1 MKLASQSR
9 NRARASAK
17 PLIGRGKRQGNNSER
32 NVTRNHEKNRFGKR
46 VRRSLKRGAWREGRA
61 PDLASYFW
69 KCGGFHP
76 VFTGAD
82 MCVVEVGRGGVYL
95 WGRGGLMASVKT
107 RFSVTCFTKGEEN
120 EACRA
125 TTIVVTL
132 TCSKKDKTFTPGS
145 QLTLSD
151 CTKQNAQQNAQ
162 QKQSDGYTRRKK
174 EQKTTKQNV

>member
-1 MKLASQSR
+1 MKKIVLESVCGVRSR
-9 NRARASAK
+9 EA
-17 PLIGRGKRQGNNSER
+17 LGGRGGRLIWRHISGNAVGFIQSSPAR
-32 NVTRNHEKNRFGKR
+32 ICA
-46 VRRSLKRGAWREGRA
+46 SWR
-61 PDLASYFW
+61 W
-69 KCGGFHP
+69 GGW
-76 VFTGAD
+76 
-82 MCVVEVGRGGVYL
+82 GVYL